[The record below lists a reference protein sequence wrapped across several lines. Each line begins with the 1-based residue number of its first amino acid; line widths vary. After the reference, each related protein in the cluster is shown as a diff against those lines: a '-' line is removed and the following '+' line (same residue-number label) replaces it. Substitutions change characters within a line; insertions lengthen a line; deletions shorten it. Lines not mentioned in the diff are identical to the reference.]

1 MIVNECKYCL
11 HVDAVPGR
19 HKLCGIRQRHEYYD
33 VCIFACFVFSI
44 QLSPQFGPNAKNY
57 ASSKKKVWIHESNLD
72 AYSLGHS
79 ELYSSG
85 ISGVIDFET
94 RKLGFFYLIEMKKKN
109 VES

>member
-1 MIVNECKYCL
+1 MNIMMFVYLLASFFPYNF
-11 HVDAVPGR
+11 R
-19 HKLCGIRQRHEYYD
+19 HNLGLMQKIMRRQ
-33 VCIFACFVFSI
+33 
-44 QLSPQFGPNAKNY
+44 
-57 ASSKKKVWIHESNLD
+57 KKKFGYNSIESNLD